1 MIPHPLP
8 TAAETGG
15 AGLLLA
21 AHGIARNPD
30 TADLDLDDIAG
41 FMSGNRRKRSLF
53 GITGLS

>member
-41 FMSGNRRKRSLF
+41 FYVG
-53 GITGLS
+53 